1 MNQLTETAA
10 RGGGSSPA
18 PDLSPRKGIRAWA
31 ASRRWYLALAAV
43 AVCYSAVQLMVT
55 IRVGLGWDESI
66 YVSQV
71 TPGIPPAWFSAPRAR
86 GVPLLVAPVTV
97 FTSSVIAIRVYLSLL
112 SGLGL
117 FLAYAPWVRLRP
129 GAAVPAAA
137 ALFAGLWTTLF
148 YGSEAMPNIW
158 VAFCAVGGVA
168 LFCQT
173 KRKGALAGLAIAFAI
188 ASLVRPTDASWL
200 ALPLVVYGLATRRF
214 RQIGAVVAGLAV
226 GWGEWLVEAALSYGG
241 PLTRLSAA
249 GAKNEAGL
257 HFSLGEHLRALDGP
271 VLCRFGHPCGDIPL
285 GHVAWFAA
293 IPVLAAVGLWA
304 VRKPARR
311 RPLLIATASGTAL
324 ALSYIVTIG
333 YAAPRF
339 LLPAYALLALPVACG
354 LASVARVRIG
364 RVLVAAAMLAFFVLQ
379 GSTLL
384 QRVDIEGAAR
394 QPDSLAAEA
403 LRGLGISRPCFLYGH
418 AAIQVGYLSGCGMVG
433 ITTNYG
439 GYSLP
444 SPIDAAL
451 VRGDWVGVLSNRKD
465 TPAGFLASWR
475 RVPLITTATEQWY
488 LYRPPSALAPESP
501 RHR

>member
-10 RGGGSSPA
+10 RGGGSSRA
-18 PDLSPRKGIRAWA
+18 PGRSSRKGVRRWA
-31 ASRRWYLALAAV
+31 ASHRWYLALAAV
-43 AVCYSAVQLMVT
+43 AVCYSAVQLLVT
-55 IRVGLGWDESI
+55 ARVGLGWDESI

-71 TPGIPPAWFSAPRAR
+71 TPGVPPAWFSAPRAR
-86 GVPLLVAPVTV
+86 GVPFLVAPVTL

-137 ALFAGLWTTLF
+137 ALFAGLWTSLF
-148 YGSEAMPNIW
+148 YGGEAMPNIW
-158 VAFCAVGGVA
+158 VAFCAVGGAA
-168 LFCQT
+168 LFCQA
-173 KRKGALAGLAIAFAI
+173 KRRGALVGIVLAFAI

-200 ALPLVVYGLATRRF
+200 ALPLVAYGLVARRL
-214 RQIGAVVAGLAV
+214 RQVAAVVAGLAV
-226 GWGEWLVEAALSYGG
+226 GWGEWLVEAMTNYGG
-241 PLTRLSAA
+241 PLARLSAA

-271 VLCRFGHPCGDIPL
+271 ILCRFGHPCGDVPL
-285 GHVAWFAA
+285 AHVAWFAA

-311 RPLLIATASGTAL
+311 RPLIIATASGVAL
-324 ALSYIVTIG
+324 ALSYIFTIG

-339 LLPAYALLALPVACG
+339 LLPVYALLALPVACG
-354 LASVARVRIG
+354 LASVARVRAG
-364 RVLVAAAMLAFFVLQ
+364 RVLVAVAMLAFFVLQ

-384 QRVDIEGAAR
+384 ERADVEGAAR
-394 QPDSLAAEA
+394 EPDRLAAEA
-403 LRGLGISRPCFLYGH
+403 LRGLGITRPCFLYGH
-418 AAIQVGYLSGCGMVG
+418 AALQVGYLSGCGMVG
-433 ITTNYG
+433 ITKDYG
-439 GYSLP
+439 GYELP
-444 SPIDAAL
+444 RQIDAAL

-475 RVPLITTATEQWY
+475 RVPLIATGSQRWY
-488 LYRPPSALAPESP
+488 LYRPPSSLQ
-501 RHR
+501 